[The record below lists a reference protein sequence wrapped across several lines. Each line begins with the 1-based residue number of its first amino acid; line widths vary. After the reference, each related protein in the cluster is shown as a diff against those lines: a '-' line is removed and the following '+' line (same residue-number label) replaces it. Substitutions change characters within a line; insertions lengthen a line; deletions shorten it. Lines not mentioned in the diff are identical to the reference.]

1 MANNNQLTRDEILEA
16 IRLLKLKP
24 QSAKIKMKIQK
35 LQQQL

>member
-1 MANNNQLTRDEILEA
+1 MANNNQLTRDEIIEA

-24 QSAKIKMKIQK
+24 QSLKIKNKIQK